1 MRIGIDACCWSN
13 RRGFGRFTR
22 ELVARMVADF
32 PRHEYTLVVDDRTAA
47 GSAFPPRA
55 RVEVVR
61 TRKQPTEAASAEGAR
76 SPWDLWRLSR
86 ATSRLPVDVFFFPAV
101 YSFYPLLRRIPLVVA
116 FHDAIAETH
125 PNLIFPGWRART
137 LWGVKTWL
145 ARKQAERLM
154 TVSASAKARLAATFG
169 YPESRIHVVTEG
181 PSDAFRPMEDREAIG
196 RVLARYHLPAERPL
210 ILYVGGI
217 MVLFLF
223 VIMLVNLE
231 VASHEKRFN
240 SQKWIA
246 GACVLAMSLQAA
258 WFVAQGAGRFKLAQ
272 ASAAVAPEGLGNSEQ
287 ISRVLFSQYLLP
299 FELASIL
306 LLVAI
311 IGAVVMAKKRI

>member
-1 MRIGIDACCWSN
+1 MLDTALFYIFAALALGGGILTV
-13 RRGFGRFTR
+13 TR
-22 ELVARMVADF
+22 
-32 PRHEYTLVVDDRTAA
+32 
-47 GSAFPPRA
+47 
-55 RVEVVR
+55 
-61 TRKQPTEAASAEGAR
+61 R
-76 SPWDLWRLSR
+76 SPVHSALWLI
-86 ATSRLPVDVFFFPAV
+86 TS
-101 YSFYPLLRRIPLVVA
+101 LLGVA
-116 FHDAIAETH
+116 GLYLLQKAEF
-125 PNLIFPGWRART
+125 LA
-137 LWGVKTWL
+137 GV
-145 ARKQAERLM
+145 Q
-154 TVSASAKARLAATFG
+154 
-169 YPESRIHVVTEG
+169 I
-181 PSDAFRPMEDREAIG
+181 
-196 RVLARYHLPAERPL
+196 

-246 GACVLAMSLQAA
+246 AACVLAMSLQAA

-272 ASAAVAPEGLGNSEQ
+272 ASAAVAPEGLGNTEQ
-287 ISRVLFSQYLLP
+287 ISRVLFTQYLLP